1 MNYTEWA
8 NEYLETAE
16 RFNDMIIRLKD
27 RRKRTDDFIA
37 KLNMDYNI
45 SRYRL
50 SSDECIK
57 TAQSLFKKAEEH
69 GE

>member
-16 RFNDMIIRLKD
+16 RFDDMIIRLTD
-27 RRKRTDDFIA
+27 RRKHTDDFIA

-50 SSDECIK
+50 SRDECMK
-57 TAQSLFKKAEEH
+57 TAQYLFKKAEEQ

>member
-16 RFNDMIIRLKD
+16 MFNDMIIRLKD
-27 RRKRTDDFIA
+27 KRKHTDNFIA

-45 SRYRL
+45 SHYRL
-50 SSDECIK
+50 SRDECIK
-57 TAQSLFKKAEEH
+57 TAQSLFKKAEEQ

>member
-16 RFNDMIIRLKD
+16 RFDDMIIRLID
-27 RRKRTDDFIA
+27 RRKHTDDFIA
-37 KLNMDYNI
+37 KLNMDYKIN
-45 SRYRL
+45 RYCLFR
-50 SSDECIK
+50 DECIK
-57 TAQSLFKKAEEH
+57 TAQYLFKKAEKQ